1 MITTVTFFLFI
12 GNDNMSA
19 TMPDNVT
26 RKLCNFG
33 FGFELHFG
41 PPVESSHGAG
51 VAGDH
56 GDAVDNDWGGGPLG
70 VWVRGAQLVF
80 DPLGQLKVGILMFPR
95 DADDLNPKPQFR
107 GEGDG

>member
-1 MITTVTFFLFI
+1 MRTFFLFI

-33 FGFELHFG
+33 FGFELHGG
-41 PPVESSHGAG
+41 PPVESSHGA

-56 GDAVDNDWGGGPLG
+56 GDAVDDDWSGDPLG
-70 VWVRGAQLVF
+70 VGVRDAQLVF
-80 DPLGQLKVGILMFPR
+80 DPVDQLKLSILMFPR
-95 DADDLNPKPQFR
+95 VANYLSPKPQV
-107 GEGDG
+107 